1 MNQPKSEGVRG
12 LVSIKGCVNDEGENL
27 APYALGSNEKLIIAA
42 AAELKLKKFTN
53 VQNKQ
58 ERSKQR
64 LIEWKEKALYGRFL
78 REVESTDDGNR

>member
-1 MNQPKSEGVRG
+1 M
-12 LVSIKGCVNDEGENL
+12 
-27 APYALGSNEKLIIAA
+27 
-42 AAELKLKKFTN
+42 AELKLKKFTN
-53 VQNKQ
+53 VQDKQ